1 MLALMSHASD
11 PFFRTFHALRIKGF
25 AKADTVAEVA
35 DLPLTLVDEHL
46 RDLQTREWAQFREA
60 RELWQL
66 TSVGREEHRI
76 ALAEDVAGTH
86 VTDEIRAAYDGFLTL
101 NESFKQLCGDW
112 QLRAGQPNDHS
123 DAAYDAA
130 VIARLVDLDTAVRP
144 VVVQMGAA
152 LARLAPYAP
161 RLERTCRS
169 VVAGDTKMF
178 TGVMCGSYHD
188 VWMELHEDLIL
199 TQGIDR
205 AAEGS
210 F

>member
-1 MLALMSHASD
+1 MPIASD

-25 AKADTVAEVA
+25 AKADVIAEVA
-35 DLPLTLVDEHL
+35 DLPLELVDEHL
-46 RDLQTREWAQFREA
+46 LALREREWAMFREA

-66 TSVGREEHRI
+66 TPVGRDEHRLALQADVGGA
-76 ALAEDVAGTH
+76 ALADLNE
-86 VTDEIRAAYDGFLTL
+86 AYAGFLEL
-101 NESFKQLCGDW
+101 NEAFKALCADW
-112 QLRAGQPNDHS
+112 QLRDGQPNDHS

-130 VIARLVDLDTAVRP
+130 VVARLLAIDGDAQPIVRK
-144 VVVQMGAA
+144 MGDV
-152 LARLAPYAP
+152 LERLAPYAP
-161 RLERTCRS
+161 RLEHTCQQ
-169 VVAGDTKMF
+169 VAAGETKMF

-205 AAEGS
+205 TAEGS

>member
-1 MLALMSHASD
+1 MSNASD

-25 AKADTVAEVA
+25 AKVETIAEVA
-35 DLPLTLVDEHL
+35 DLPLELVEEHL
-46 RDLQTREWAQFREA
+46 QGLAAREWAQFREA

-66 TSVGREEHRI
+66 TSVGREEHHI
-76 ALAEDVAGTH
+76 ALAEDVGGAHMSEQLHGPYQ
-86 VTDEIRAAYDGFLTL
+86 EFLAL
-101 NESFKQLCGDW
+101 NEQFKLLCGDW
-112 QLRAGQPNDHS
+112 QLREGAPTDHS
-123 DAAYDAA
+123 DAKYDAA
-130 VIARLVDLDTAVRP
+130 VVKRLVALNTAATP
-144 VVVQMGAA
+144 VVERMGAT
-152 LARLAPYAP
+152 LARLAPYGP
-161 RLERTCRS
+161 RLARTCQA
-169 VVAGDTKMF
+169 VVKGETKMF

>member
-1 MLALMSHASD
+1 MSNASD

-25 AKADTVAEVA
+25 AKADTIAEVA
-35 DLPLTLVDEHL
+35 DLPLSLVEEHL
-46 RDLQTREWAQFREA
+46 QGLQAREWAQFREA

-66 TSVGREEHRI
+66 TTVGREEHHI
-76 ALAEDVAGTH
+76 ALTEDVGGAHMVEQLHG
-86 VTDEIRAAYDGFLTL
+86 AYHEFLEL
-101 NESFKQLCGDW
+101 NERFKLLCGDW
-112 QLRAGQPNDHS
+112 QLRGGQPNDHT
-123 DAAYDAA
+123 DEAHDRD
-130 VIARLVDLDTAVRP
+130 VIARLVALDNEVAP
-144 VVVQMGAA
+144 VVVQMSAV
-152 LARLAPYAP
+152 LARLGPYGP
-161 RLERTCRS
+161 RLARTCQR
-169 VVAGDTKMF
+169 VVTGETKMF